1 MDNYVTLI
9 KAILSEYAKFPPS
22 HGQIQAQ
29 LIFDDERKNYQ
40 LMFIGWDINRRVH
53 SIIIHVRLLN
63 NKIWVEW
70 DGTHESIALLLVEQG
85 VPREDIVL
93 AFHPP
98 EMRPFTE
105 FAVA

>member
-9 KAILSEYAKFPPS
+9 KNILSDYAKSPPI
-22 HGQIQAQ
+22 HGQIESQ

-40 LMFIGWDINRRVH
+40 LMFIGWDTHRRVH

-63 NKIWVEW
+63 NKVWVEW

-85 VPREDIVL
+85 VPHEDIVL